1 MAVSL
6 SASLSA
12 ASGAGYGSQAAQQ
25 TPPVG
30 ATHPGDKAAAA
41 ATQLSAQKLVN
52 SSQATEKPTHE
63 QLKSAMEDVQRAVQ
77 KSAPGLEFSIDEDLG
92 ATIVKLVDSQTREV
106 VRQFPSEEMLQLSKS
121 IERMQ
126 GLLVSKVA

>member
-12 ASGAGYGSQAAQQ
+12 VSGAGYGGQAAQQ
-25 TPPVG
+25 ASPVVS
-30 ATHPGDKAAAA
+30 AQSGDKAAAA
-41 ATQLSAQKLVN
+41 STQLSAQQLVH
-52 SSQATEKPTHE
+52 STQAAEKPTRE
-63 QLKSAMEDVQRAVQ
+63 QLKSAMENVQKAVQ